1 MATAAATA
9 MRQQVALERIEQ
21 ATARLRERFELRLVD
36 LAPKHRDAA
45 IARADQLEQ
54 LAALIEQIE
63 QQVRTLDLTDANN
76 AEPKKALAE
85 PAPSAA
91 GKRKGEAR

>member
-63 QQVRTLDLTDANN
+63 ERTRGTA
-76 AEPKKALAE
+76 AEDNKALAE
-85 PAPSAA
+85 PAPSAT